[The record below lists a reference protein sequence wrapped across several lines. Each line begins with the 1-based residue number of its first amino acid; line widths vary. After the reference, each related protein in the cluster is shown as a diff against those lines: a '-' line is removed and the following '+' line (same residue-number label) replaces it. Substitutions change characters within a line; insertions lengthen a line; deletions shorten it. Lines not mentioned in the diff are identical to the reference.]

1 MRRRVFGRGVANHES
16 SNPGT
21 FITFFYGELDPDT
34 GSLRFA
40 NAGHNAPLIVGKGVR
55 TLSATGLPLG
65 IFPERGYEEGETRL
79 EPEDALLLFTDGVT
93 ERRNESD
100 DEFGESRLIDLAHG
114 ARGSCAQE
122 MLRTLG
128 ASIKEFGGQAVL
140 QDDLTIVVLKRD
152 VKV

>member
-1 MRRRVFGRGVANHES
+1 MV
-16 SNPGT
+16 
-21 FITFFYGELDPDT
+21 
-34 GSLRFA
+34 
-40 NAGHNAPLIVGKGVR
+40 APLALVVD
-55 TLSATGLPLG
+55 T
-65 IFPERGYEEGETRL
+65 
-79 EPEDALLLFTDGVT
+79 DALLLFTDGVT